1 MPKKTAGA
9 KKTPLSYNR
18 TNGYE
23 KISPLD
29 LRKLE
34 ETAKGYM
41 AFLGSSKT
49 EREAHDEGLSLLQ
62 AAGFKDLDALIA
74 VREKLKPGDK
84 VYKSWYGKTLLAA
97 ILGRRPLEDGLQ
109 IIGGHTDS
117 PRLDVKQN
125 PLYEGGELALLDTH
139 YYGGIK
145 KYQWTAL
152 PLALHGVFVKR
163 DGSKIA
169 VKVGEEPGDPV
180 FFISDLLPHM
190 AADQMKKTLA
200 EGIEGEGLDVI
211 VGSIPC
217 KGKKQKEK
225 IKYRVLE
232 LLKEKYGVSEADF
245 LSAELEFVP
254 AGMPREV
261 GFDRSMI
268 LGYGH
273 DDRACAYAALRA
285 LLDIEKTPEFAA
297 CVVLC
302 DKEEIGSYGATG
314 MESNFFEN
322 TVSELLALEKG
333 AHEGLAVRRALAR
346 SWMISA
352 DVNSLYDPLYPGVSE
367 KKNVSYINQGTSL
380 SKYGGARG
388 KSGSSDANAEFVA
401 EIRRIFDKAGV
412 LWQTGEL
419 GKVDA
424 GGGGTIALC
433 MARYGMCVID
443 CGVGVISMHSP
454 WELVGKLDVYM
465 SVKGFKAFLKD
476 ERGSFSSRSSSQALR
491 EAGEGGRKRK

>member
-1 MPKKTAGA
+1 
-9 KKTPLSYNR
+9 
-18 TNGYE
+18 
-23 KISPLD
+23 
-29 LRKLE
+29 
-34 ETAKGYM
+34 
-41 AFLGSSKT
+41 
-49 EREAHDEGLSLLQ
+49 
-62 AAGFKDLDALIA
+62 
-74 VREKLKPGDK
+74 
-84 VYKSWYGKTLLAA
+84 
-97 ILGRRPLEDGLQ
+97 
-109 IIGGHTDS
+109 
-117 PRLDVKQN
+117 
-125 PLYEGGELALLDTH
+125 
-139 YYGGIK
+139 
-145 KYQWTAL
+145 
-152 PLALHGVFVKR
+152 LHGVFIKP
-163 DGSKIA
+163 DGRKID
-169 VKVGEEPGDPV
+169 VRVGEEPSDPV

-190 AADQMKKTLA
+190 AAEQMKKTLA
-200 EGIEGEGLDVI
+200 EGIDGEGLDVV

-217 KGKKQKEK
+217 KDKKQKER

-245 LSAELEFVP
+245 TSAELEFVP
-254 AGMPREV
+254 AGLPREA

-273 DDRACAYAALRA
+273 DDRVCAYAGLRA
-285 LLDIEKTPEFAA
+285 LLDLKGVPEFTA

-322 TVSELLALEKG
+322 TVCELLALANG
-333 AHEGLAVRRALAR
+333 RHDGLALRRAMAK

-367 KKNVSYINQGTSL
+367 KKNISYLNQGASL

-388 KSGSSDANAEFVA
+388 KSGSSDASAEFVA

-412 LWQTGEL
+412 IWQTGEI

-433 MARYGMCVID
+433 MARYGMCVVD
-443 CGVGVISMHSP
+443 CGVGVISMHAP

-465 SVKGFKAFLKD
+465 TYKGLNAFLKD
-476 ERGSFSSRSSSQALR
+476 
-491 EAGEGGRKRK
+491 KRRPR